1 MTKVPSKNWVHLLV
15 ASLAVWALAAGGCKR
30 ESGQSQQ
37 GQGQA
42 QTPPAQ
48 VRLGYFANLTH
59 AQAVL
64 GVSSKEFEGAV
75 APSKFNTKV
84 FNAGPSLIEA
94 LLAGEIDIGYVG
106 PGPALNAQ
114 SKTRGQGIRVIAG
127 AAANGVLIVAREGSG
142 IKSFED
148 LKGKRLATPQQ
159 GNTQDIA
166 ARHYLQSVLKQSDLS
181 NVTAVPNAEQVGL
194 MTRGGIDAAWAPE
207 PWGTV
212 LLEQAGAHVVGEE
225 KDLWPDKEFTLTV
238 VVTTPEFLAKHPDV
252 VEKVLRVH
260 HAWTQRLTENP
271 KEYEP
276 KLEDALF
283 ALTNKRF
290 PKSVLPA
297 ALARVK
303 FTDDPGEKT
312 FRTLGDWTFEL
323 GFDRQKADLTGLFD
337 TTILRKLRE
346 QGGTTTPAAKEAA
359 NAGNAPAAK

>member
-1 MTKVPSKNWVHLLV
+1 MTRGKRSIRGLVVLL
-15 ASLAVWALAAGGCKR
+15 AAFALAGGSCKR
-30 ESGQSQQ
+30 DAAQPSQQ
-37 GQGQA
+37 GGA
-42 QTPPAQ
+42 AAPPAQ

-64 GVSSKEFEGAV
+64 GVSSGEFAGAV
-75 APSKFNTKV
+75 APSAFSTKV

-114 SKTRGQGIRVIAG
+114 ARTRGQGIRVIAG

-142 IKSFED
+142 IKTFED
-148 LKGKRLATPQQ
+148 LKGKKLATPQQ

-166 ARHYLQSVLKQSDLS
+166 ARHYLQSALKQSDLS
-181 NVTAVPNAEQVGL
+181 NVIPIPNAEQVGM
-194 MTRGGIDAAWAPE
+194 MTRGQIDAAWAPE

-225 KDLWPDKEFTLTV
+225 KDLWPDKQFTLTV

-260 HAWTQRLTENP
+260 HAWTQRLSLTP
-271 KEYEP
+271 RQYESQ
-276 KLEDALF
+276 LDAALF

-290 PKSVLPA
+290 PKAVLPA

-312 FRTLGDWTFEL
+312 FATLGGWAYDL
-323 GFDRQKADLTGLFD
+323 GFDRQKADLAGLFD
-337 TTILRKLRE
+337 TAILRKLPE
-346 QGGTTTPAAKEAA
+346 QGATLPATKEAA
-359 NAGNAPAAK
+359 NAGNAPAAQ